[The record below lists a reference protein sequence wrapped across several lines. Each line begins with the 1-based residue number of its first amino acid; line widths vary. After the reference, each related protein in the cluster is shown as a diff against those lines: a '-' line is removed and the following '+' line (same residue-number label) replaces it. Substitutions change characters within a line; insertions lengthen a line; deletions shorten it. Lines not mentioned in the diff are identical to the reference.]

1 MANNNKSNKSNK
13 SNNSGKGNTKN
24 NWMLLLGVVLLV
36 GVVVAIYYMK
46 LSIEGFISSN
56 GGKNNNLSMKNS
68 NKLISNTNIAS
79 KLNPA

>member
-1 MANNNKSNKSNK
+1 
-13 SNNSGKGNTKN
+13 
-24 NWMLLLGVVLLV
+24 
-36 GVVVAIYYMK
+36 MK